1 VLNLSISSS
10 IFFNDPT
17 SFKIE
22 TRRSHNNSLQI
33 ENANI
38 HKTLRTKT
46 LNQKLRSAI
55 WTRENKTSTT
65 ASVKTLVVGSI
76 CRIYLGFADFRN
88 HEFQMYEFRVEFE
101 IAIRVL
107 TCRCIRFVERRRRMS
122 FWRSIVILILRL
134 WTKISDRRKRRRTE
148 NEEWMSAMMV
158 SR

>member
-1 VLNLSISSS
+1 LVDLVAHLRDLSISSS

-76 CRIYLGFADFRN
+76 CGIYLGFADFRN
-88 HEFQMYEFRVEFE
+88 HEFQMYEFRVDLRSRCVFSL
-101 IAIRVL
+101 ADVL
-107 TCRCIRFVERRRRMS
+107 D
-122 FWRSIVILILRL
+122 LL
-134 WTKISDRRKRRRTE
+134 
-148 NEEWMSAMMV
+148 EEEE
-158 SR
+158 